1 MQQKAIKFN
10 TKSFRETLKLY
21 GLTVNEANALTGK
34 NLHFWENHLHTGKV
48 DRASLTLFRAKIK
61 LLRPKT
67 IIEDPAGAYMDC
79 LNAHSCTPDEILLT
93 KRLLEMLES
102 AETVEDICGGC
113 IRSPSFNILFSNIAV
128 AITTLCDCPRATC
141 GNNLEKPI

>member
-93 KRLLEMLES
+93 KRLLEMVDIDGITS
-102 AETVEDICGGC
+102 AGATTQSKIFLVYFEDDEIKL
-113 IRSPSFNILFSNIAV
+113 NIKER
-128 AITTLCDCPRATC
+128 D
-141 GNNLEKPI
+141 